1 MTEMKIHTDG
11 LEGARRRSL
20 ARARMLDKGKKLK
33 PMRSITFESP
43 AEMARML
50 SEARRKVVNAVREQ
64 PMTVTELAKKLKRDP
79 SSVSKDVIA
88 MEQVGILN
96 SQTITNP
103 GHGVIKR
110 VAAAAEKIKLTATL

>member
-1 MTEMKIHTDG
+1 MTEVKIHTDG

-20 ARARMLDKGKKLK
+20 VRARMLDRGKKLK
-33 PMRSITFESP
+33 PTCSITFESP

-50 SEARRKVVNAVREQ
+50 SEARRKVVSAVRQQ

-88 MEQVGILN
+88 MEQVGILQ

-103 GHGVIKR
+103 GHGVIKQ